1 MEKNETPN
9 NDIQDLL
16 NNSLKKLSEDPNSDF
31 TEKFKDEFYFQE
43 GKDVLE
49 ELKKISLENL
59 QSALKK
65 TKDKK
70 WYSEV
75 RDEKGNF
82 KDDFGVGNE
91 INAFVAYCD
100 VNAKGSA
107 RKRCIAKAGIYQDA
121 WIKNVL
127 QYLVNI
133 KKDEN
138 AKEKHFEGVAY
149 GVKRAIQYFDNPK
162 EVFPILSKRHQESI
176 AKCFVKEINNNES
189 FDKNLKEK
197 LDSMLLSS
205 INVLANDNQNGNPNL
220 TSIYTSVIY
229 DISSEWVEKKNL
241 PIFNDVVKVLTNNKN
256 IILTGAPGTGKTYL
270 AKSLARHLL
279 EIPDVDE
286 GEEYEDLESCE
297 RFDFVQFHPSYDYT
311 DFVEGLR
318 PKRQNNEDN
327 SKNDVVFDRV
337 DGVFKK
343 LCIKALNNPKDKY
356 VFVIDEINRGEISKI
371 FGELF
376 FSIDPGY
383 RGKSGKVRT
392 QYANMV
398 TGPNDFDKKLNLN
411 NSFGSFYVPE
421 NVYIIGTMNDID
433 RSVESMDFAFRR
445 RFAFIEIEAKDTAE
459 AILSNLDKGDKEIA
473 QQALNAINKK
483 ITDKSIGLT
492 SAYHI
497 GASYFVKV
505 KLYARQTSNKWNSL
519 WNYHLK
525 GTLYEY
531 FRGEPDA
538 DKKMTILKTAYDE
551 KTNTGKKEQSTPQK
565 EESVT
570 QNETTPTE

>member
-1 MEKNETPN
+1 M
-9 NDIQDLL
+9 
-16 NNSLKKLSEDPNSDF
+16 
-31 TEKFKDEFYFQE
+31 
-43 GKDVLE
+43 
-49 ELKKISLENL
+49 
-59 QSALKK
+59 
-65 TKDKK
+65 
-70 WYSEV
+70 
-75 RDEKGNF
+75 
-82 KDDFGVGNE
+82 
-91 INAFVAYCD
+91 
-100 VNAKGSA
+100 
-107 RKRCIAKAGIYQDA
+107 
-121 WIKNVL
+121 
-127 QYLVNI
+127 
-133 KKDEN
+133 
-138 AKEKHFEGVAY
+138 
-149 GVKRAIQYFDNPK
+149 
-162 EVFPILSKRHQESI
+162 
-176 AKCFVKEINNNES
+176 
-189 FDKNLKEK
+189 
-197 LDSMLLSS
+197 
-205 INVLANDNQNGNPNL
+205 
-220 TSIYTSVIY
+220 IY
-229 DISSEWVEKKNL
+229 DISSEWIGKKNL

-286 GEEYEDLESCE
+286 GEEYEDLLDSCE

-318 PKRQNNEDN
+318 PKRQINKDN

-459 AILSNLDKGDKEIA
+459 AILSNLDEGDKEIA
-473 QQALNAINKK
+473 IKALNAINIK
-483 ITDKSIGLT
+483 ITDESIGLT

-505 KLYARQTSNKWNSL
+505 KLYARQTTNKWNSL

-538 DKKMTILKTAYDE
+538 EKKMTILKKAYDDALKS
-551 KTNTGKKEQSTPQK
+551 KTNTGKKGQDTLQK
-565 EESVT
+565 VESVT
-570 QNETTPTE
+570 QNETTPTD

>member
-1 MEKNETPN
+1 MEKNGTPN

-31 TEKFKDEFYFQE
+31 TEKCKDEFYFQE

-70 WYSEV
+70 WYSEF

-82 KDDFGVGNE
+82 NDGFKDVVDK

-100 VNAKGSA
+100 VNAKGSKG
-107 RKRCIAKAGIYQDA
+107 KRCVAKAGIYQDA

-133 KKDEN
+133 AEEENKDH
-138 AKEKHFEGVAY
+138 KEKHFERVAY
-149 GVKRAIQYFDNPK
+149 GVMRAVQYFDNPK
-162 EVFPILSKRHQESI
+162 DVFPILSKRHQESI
-176 AKCFVKEINNNES
+176 AKYFDIEINNNES
-189 FDKNLKEK
+189 FDKNLKEE
-197 LDSMLLSS
+197 LDRMLLSNDSLKS
-205 INVLANDNQNGNPNL
+205 INVAANDDQNGNPNL

-229 DISSEWVEKKNL
+229 DISSEWIEKKNL
-241 PIFNDVVKVLTNNKN
+241 SIFNDVVKVLTNNKN

-286 GEEYEDLESCE
+286 GEDYEDLLDSCE

-318 PKRQNNEDN
+318 PKRQINEDN
-327 SKNDVVFDRV
+327 SRKDVVFDRV

-343 LCIKALNNPKDKY
+343 LCIKALNNPKGKY

-398 TGPNDFDKKLNLN
+398 TKPNDFDEELNLN

-473 QQALNAINKK
+473 QQALNAINNK
-483 ITDKSIGLT
+483 ITDESIGLT

-519 WNYHLK
+519 WDYHLK

-538 DKKMTILKTAYDE
+538 DKKMTILKTAYDDALKP
-551 KTNTGKKEQSTPQK
+551 KTNTGKK
-565 EESVT
+565 
-570 QNETTPTE
+570 

>member
-1 MEKNETPN
+1 MEKNGTPN

-31 TEKFKDEFYFQE
+31 TEKRNDEFYFHE
-43 GKDVLE
+43 GKDALE

-59 QSALKK
+59 QSALEK
-65 TKDKK
+65 TKDKE
-70 WYSEV
+70 WYSKV

-82 KDDFGVGNE
+82 KDDFKDVGDK

-107 RKRCIAKAGIYQDA
+107 GKPCIAKAGIRQNA

-127 QYLVNI
+127 QYLVNL
-133 KKDEN
+133 KNNKVN
-138 AKEKHFEGVAY
+138 HFEGVAY
-149 GVKRAIQYFDNPK
+149 GVMRAIQYFDNPQD
-162 EVFPILSKRHQESI
+162 VFPILSKRHQESI
-176 AKCFVKEINNNES
+176 ANYFHIEINNNES
-189 FDKNLKEK
+189 FDQALKSK
-197 LDSMLLSS
+197 LLSNDLLKN
-205 INVLANDNQNGNPNL
+205 INVAANDNPNL

-241 PIFNDVVKVLTNNKN
+241 PIFKDVVKVLTNNKN

-318 PKRQNNEDN
+318 PKRQINKDN

-459 AILSNLDKGDKEIA
+459 AILSNLDEGDKEIA
-473 QQALNAINKK
+473 IKALNAINIK
-483 ITDKSIGLT
+483 ITDESIGLT

-505 KLYARQTSNKWNSL
+505 KLYARQTTNKWNSL

-538 DKKMTILKTAYDE
+538 EKKMTILKKAYDDALKS
-551 KTNTGKKEQSTPQK
+551 KTNTGKKGQDTLQK
-565 EESVT
+565 VESVT
-570 QNETTPTE
+570 QNETTPTD

>member
-1 MEKNETPN
+1 MEKNGTPN

-31 TEKFKDEFYFQE
+31 TEKCKDEFYFQE

-70 WYSEV
+70 WYSEF

-82 KDDFGVGNE
+82 NDGFKDVVDK

-100 VNAKGSA
+100 VNAKGSKG
-107 RKRCIAKAGIYQDA
+107 KRCVAKAGIYQDA

-133 KKDEN
+133 AEEENKDH
-138 AKEKHFEGVAY
+138 KEKHFERVAY
-149 GVKRAIQYFDNPK
+149 GVMRAVQYFDNPK
-162 EVFPILSKRHQESI
+162 DVFPILSKRHQESI
-176 AKCFVKEINNNES
+176 AKYFDIEINNNES
-189 FDKNLKEK
+189 FDKNLKEE
-197 LDSMLLSS
+197 LDRMLLSNDSLKS
-205 INVLANDNQNGNPNL
+205 INVAANDDQNGNPNL

-229 DISSEWVEKKNL
+229 DISSEWIEKKNL
-241 PIFNDVVKVLTNNKN
+241 SIFNDVVKVLTNNKN

-286 GEEYEDLESCE
+286 GEDYEDLLDSCE

-318 PKRQNNEDN
+318 PKRQINEDN
-327 SKNDVVFDRV
+327 SRKDVVFDRV

-343 LCIKALNNPKDKY
+343 LCIKALNNPKGKY

-398 TGPNDFDKKLNLN
+398 TKPNDFDEELNLN

-473 QQALNAINKK
+473 QQALNAINNK
-483 ITDKSIGLT
+483 ITDESIGLT

-519 WNYHLK
+519 WDYHLK

-538 DKKMTILKTAYDE
+538 DKKMTILKKAYDDALKP
-551 KTNTGKKEQSTPQK
+551 KTNTGKK
-565 EESVT
+565 
-570 QNETTPTE
+570 